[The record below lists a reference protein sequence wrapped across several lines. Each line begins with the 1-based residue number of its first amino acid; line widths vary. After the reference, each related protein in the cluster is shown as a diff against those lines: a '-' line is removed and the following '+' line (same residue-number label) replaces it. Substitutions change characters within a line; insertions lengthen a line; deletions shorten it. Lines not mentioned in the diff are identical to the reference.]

1 MFWYQDLYIL
11 KNGEFMQKVLKWEC
25 EFCNKTFESQP
36 IGIDIE
42 PRCPQCL
49 RKKDVILISDD

>member
-1 MFWYQDLYIL
+1 MNQF
-11 KNGEFMQKVLKWEC
+11 KWEC

-42 PRCPQCL
+42 PYCPYCF
-49 RKKDVILISDD
+49 RKKDVILLPTD

>member
-1 MFWYQDLYIL
+1 MKRGDFML
-11 KNGEFMQKVLKWEC
+11 KALKWEC

-42 PRCPQCL
+42 PCCPQCF
-49 RKKDVILISDD
+49 RKKDVILVSDD